1 LKTKSLVL
9 GLFLILLGLPIAS
22 ILGQPLIEGAVDV
35 HNDPPL
41 SWVSTYGSENPW
53 NLYRWNLYN
62 SSNVRNST
70 AFAQPFTPTLPI
82 LTAVDIALAV
92 WTPYGAYCRVE
103 IMDNA
108 TGRTLA
114 FNEQHLTS
122 VNTENNK
129 SYYHFSF
136 SPPADVSPGRQ
147 YLILLYGTN
156 SYHAYGF
163 VAVITEKT
171 WKGPYLL
178 ARLPN
183 GTLRPYELPEAA
195 LAFRTYGLERLPVTT
210 TTTET
215 QPRGVEYSTW
225 FLVAV
230 AVAALLVL
238 GVSLARR
245 RHRYL
250 SSPQ

>member
-1 LKTKSLVL
+1 M
-9 GLFLILLGLPIAS
+9 
-22 ILGQPLIEGAVDV
+22 IEGAVDV

-41 SWVSTYGSENPW
+41 SWVGTYGSENP
-53 NLYRWNLYN
+53 WNLYN

-114 FNEQHLTS
+114 VNEQHLTS

-136 SPPADVSPGRQ
+136 STPADVSPGGQ

-163 VAVITEKT
+163 VALITEKM
-171 WKGPYLL
+171 WKGSYLL
-178 ARLPN
+178 VRLPN
-183 GTLRPYELPEAA
+183 GTLLPYELPEAA
-195 LAFRTYGLERLPVTT
+195 LAFRTYGLERLPATT
-210 TTTET
+210 TSTET
-215 QPRGVEYSTW
+215 TPSAVEYSMW
-225 FLVAV
+225 VVA
-230 AVAALLVL
+230 LI
-238 GVSLARR
+238 LATATVGYFTYKSYRKRGRR
-245 RHRYL
+245 FMFWKEK
-250 SSPQ
+250 PKEK